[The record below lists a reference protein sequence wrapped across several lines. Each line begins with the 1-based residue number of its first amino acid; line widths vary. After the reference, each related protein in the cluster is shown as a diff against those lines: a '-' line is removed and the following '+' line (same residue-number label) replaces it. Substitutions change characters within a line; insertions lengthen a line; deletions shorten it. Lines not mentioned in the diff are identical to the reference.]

1 MAKKIRR
8 APLPSFVDSLRLAQN
23 SDVQVGAIFADV
35 YNNRRER
42 WTPASGQSAVGT
54 PVECDIY
61 FIIKEVDMSASG
73 LDSDAP
79 SIRIVSADGPWY
91 YRDTTIVGNGQDG
104 NVSDGWGLL
113 KADKDIEL
121 WDILVMPAVGPH
133 KVKTW
138 DIDTLIDS
146 TVYYISG

>member
-42 WTPASGQSAVGT
+42 WTPTSGQSRPGT

-61 FIIKEVDMSASG
+61 FIIKEVDM
-73 LDSDAP
+73 DERVDCAP
-79 SIRIVSADGPWY
+79 GTWY
-91 YRDTTIVGNGQDG
+91 YRDAGAMALLHSDT
-104 NVSDGWGLL
+104 DGWGLL
-113 KADKDIEL
+113 KQDKDIKL

-146 TVYYISG
+146 TVYYVSG